1 MCVGA
6 WVCVHDEEREM
17 QVREEGRE
25 VGNGDASQQTRRGLA
40 EKCVCVRER
49 EKRERR
55 ADEFIVKVCTVRYS
69 LGVGC

>member
-1 MCVGA
+1 MCV

-40 EKCVCVRER
+40 EKCVCERER
-49 EKRERR
+49 EGRM
-55 ADEFIVKVCTVRYS
+55 S
-69 LGVGC
+69 LLLKCVLYVTAWGLDVN

>member
-1 MCVGA
+1 MYVGV

-49 EKRERR
+49 EK
-55 ADEFIVKVCTVRYS
+55 
-69 LGVGC
+69 GG

>member
-1 MCVGA
+1 MCV

-40 EKCVCVRER
+40 EKCVCERER
-49 EKRERR
+49 EK
-55 ADEFIVKVCTVRYS
+55 
-69 LGVGC
+69 GG